1 MFRLASSVMQVPE
14 SSARWLAL
22 LLLAT
27 CALPAEA
34 QIPILNKPR
43 ESPSASVSQTIGMTT
58 ITVSYARPAVNGRK
72 IWGGLVPFDTVWRA
86 GANENTVLTV
96 SSPFTVGGTRLPA
109 GRYGLH
115 MIPTASTWT
124 VALSR
129 QANAWGSFS
138 YNPQEDALRTTVTP
152 RAENHTERL
161 VYTLDEPTDSTLQV
175 TLHWEK
181 LAVSIPLSVPTT
193 QVVIDSLRQQ
203 LRDIPYFFPQSWNE
217 AAQVA
222 MQRRQWPVAAE
233 WADSGI
239 KRNGGFQS
247 LRLKA
252 GALERMGDTTGA
264 RALRERSMTVA
275 TEADVNAVGY
285 QLLGQGKTDEAIVLF
300 RRNVTD
306 YPKSWNVYDSLGEA
320 LGVKGDKRG
329 ALANYQKALDLVA
342 DEIQKQRI
350 RTAMAALR

>member
-1 MFRLASSVMQVPE
+1 MFRLASSVALVSRSPI
-14 SSARWLAL
+14 RWSGL

-27 CALPAEA
+27 LPCPVAA
-34 QIPILNKPR
+34 QVPILNKPR

-58 ITVSYARPAVNGRK
+58 VSVSYARPAVNGRK
-72 IWGGLVPFDTVWRA
+72 VWGGLVPFDTIWRA

-138 YNPQEDALRTTVTP
+138 YDPKEDAVRLSVTP
-152 RAENHTERL
+152 RSENHTERL
-161 VYTLDEPTDSTLQV
+161 VYTLDEPTDSTLQL

-181 LAVSIPLSVPTT
+181 LAVVVPLMVPTT
-193 QVVIDSLRQQ
+193 QVVIDSLKQQ
-203 LRDIPYFFPQSWNE
+203 LRDIPYFFAASWNE

-222 MQRRQWPVAAE
+222 MQRRQWPMAAE

-239 KRNGGFQS
+239 TRNGGFQS
-247 LRLKA
+247 MRLKA
-252 GALERMGDTTGA
+252 GAIERMGDTTGA

-275 TEADVNAVGY
+275 TEVDVNAVGY
-285 QLLGQGKTDEAIVLF
+285 QLLGQKKTDEAIAMF
-300 RRNVTD
+300 RRNVAD
-306 YPKSWNVYDSLGEA
+306 YPKSWNVYDSLAEA

-329 ALANYQKALDLVA
+329 ALTNYQRALDLVA
-342 DEIQKQRI
+342 DETQKPRI